1 MFLSFTKSS
10 QTTAMSSTKP
20 STNTTDKNT
29 RSPLIREI
37 LSEPEGEVKEW
48 TSKDM
53 KQVLRKLLDQYNWEC
68 YRSELEFE

>member
-20 STNTTDKNT
+20 STNTTDKDT

>member
-1 MFLSFTKSS
+1 MLLE
-10 QTTAMSSTKP
+10 QGQCLTAMSSTKT